1 MKLNEMPTLQAVVD
15 RQRED
20 PEFREEWD
28 RTVFAREVAI
38 RIVRYR
44 ADRGLT
50 QTQLAQAVG
59 MKQPVIARLERG
71 ERPPSLATLARVTAG
86 TGIEFHLDV
95 RDGEIGRAH
104 V

>member
-1 MKLNEMPTLQAVVD
+1 VKLSELPTLQAVVD

-20 PEFREEWD
+20 PEFRGEWD
-28 RTVFAREVAI
+28 RTVFAREVAN

-44 ADRGLT
+44 ADHGMT

-71 ERPPSLATLARVTAG
+71 EQPPSLATLARVTAG

-95 RDGEIGRAH
+95 RDGA
-104 V
+104 VALTA